1 MKFEAAKYFLILLT
15 FALLSYYGMR
25 TMIKTSNR
33 VESNLRKDCDIL
45 NKELIETHFWP
56 HSL

>member
-45 NKELIETHFWP
+45 NKELIETHF
-56 HSL
+56 